1 VYRKALGKRRKLLGR
16 HPGVANMLG
25 VVADSADGCA
35 WAFQTRLLALGGAA
49 EKIFELPVYFFSLE
63 YTCTD
68 EGTNAFA
75 YETG

>member
-1 VYRKALGKRRKLLGR
+1 MRRKLLGR
-16 HPGVANMLG
+16 HPGVANFLG
-25 VVADSADGCA
+25 VVADSANGCA
-35 WAFQTRLLALGGAA
+35 WALQLRSLAPSGAA
-49 EKIFELPVYFFSLE
+49 NKIFELPVYFFSLE

>member
-1 VYRKALGKRRKLLGR
+1 
-16 HPGVANMLG
+16 
-25 VVADSADGCA
+25 VADSANGCA
-35 WAFQTRLLALGGAA
+35 WAFQTRLLALGGVA

-63 YTCTD
+63 YACID